1 MRNLFLTLIA
11 AMVAIPSLAQTTAD
25 SRYKRIELSFVSRH
39 DYWIYQ
45 YPDMSS
51 NGIAGAFIMGQPL
64 NAVPQMAIEYG
75 GEVAWSHRFKR
86 ESGTRVYRQDFLW
99 LSLPVVARYN
109 FRLSDKLTLSPLAG
123 MNFKFNLVGNR
134 RDKHEFY
141 NYYATVKTIEKERIN
156 YLDRERE
163 YPARIFQFGARA
175 GVGLTFD
182 KWYLG
187 YTLQYDFTPYIK
199 EEPWDDIYNKL
210 RTLVQTVSV
219 GFQF

>member
-1 MRNLFLTLIA
+1 MRNLFLTILAA
-11 AMVAIPSLAQTTAD
+11 AMAIPSLAQTSSD

-39 DYWIYQ
+39 DYWIYE

-51 NGIAGAFIMGQPL
+51 NGIAGAFIMGQTL
-64 NAVPQMAIEYG
+64 NAIPQMAIEYG
-75 GEVAWSHRFKR
+75 GEAVWSHRFER
-86 ESGTRVYRQDFLW
+86 LNTSHVYRQDFLW

-109 FRLSDKLTLSPLAG
+109 FRLSDRLTLSPLAG
-123 MNFKFNLVGNR
+123 MNFKFNLVGNK
-134 RDKHEFY
+134 RDKTEWY
-141 NYYATVKTIEKERIN
+141 NSYAHVAITEKERTN

-182 KWYLG
+182 RWYLG
-187 YTLQYDFTPYIK
+187 YTLHYDFTPYIK
-199 EEPWDDIYNKL
+199 EEPWEDIYNKL